1 MYGLYLNFVGL
12 SFRNSSKA
20 LEPFKENKEESFA
33 IWNWVQRFDPKV
45 IYSRERRVTAY
56 LS

>member
-12 SFRNSSKA
+12 SFRNSSKD